1 MVTEFL
7 WPDNAPWWLNLFI
20 WMAYSW
26 QYILIGFVPAFYI
39 AIVQLFG
46 FPLLQRWAKEVVI
59 ILHPTKVK
67 FGKIEDEKEP
77 YFAKGKCLYWSA
89 NPLQPEITTKEQT
102 ILEQMQELK
111 TRYEELSKETP
122 KTKKIEKTLKI
133 ILKHQKQLEKHA
145 FEIKPINQI
154 QIFTQSINQAIYEP
168 ERIETKA
175 TDLLAY
181 ESKIKSIKK
190 HGIWIMQNPKAHF
203 HRHYKIIIKE
213 TGDFYKIIPVKE
225 RQQFAIGFWHSLGI
239 EILQK
244 IEVPVEQGDEEVSS
258 GSRTKMM
265 LIGHKITTST
275 ITQQIKML
283 KQNQNFSSSKCYRFL
298 EARKKTE
305 YSFGFKLL
313 GLWDIRV
320 ILALGGMIGAI
331 VVLFVFMHG
340 GGSLPGVTKP

>member
-1 MVTEFL
+1 MVIETL

-20 WMAYSW
+20 WMAFSW
-26 QYILIGFVPAFYI
+26 QYILIAFVPAFYV
-39 AIVQLFG
+39 AVVQLFG

-59 ILHPTKVK
+59 VLHPTKVK
-67 FGKIEDEKEP
+67 FAKVEDEKEP
-77 YFAKGKCLYWSA
+77 YFAKDKCLYWSA
-89 NPLQPEITTKEQT
+89 NPLQPEMTTKEQT
-102 ILEQMQELK
+102 ILEQLTELK
-111 TRYEELSKETP
+111 TKFEVLSNETP
-122 KTKKIEKTLKI
+122 KTKRIEKELKK
-133 ILKHQKQLEKHA
+133 ILKQQKQLEKHA

-181 ESKIKSIKK
+181 ESKIKSIKR

-203 HRHYKIIIKE
+203 HRHYKIIVKE
-213 TGDFYKIIPVKE
+213 TGDFYKLIPVKE

-239 EILQK
+239 EMLQK
-244 IEVPVEQGDEEVSS
+244 VEVTTEQTDQVSS
-258 GSRTKMM
+258 GGGKQMA
-265 LIGHKITTST
+265 LISNKITTST
-275 ITQQIKML
+275 ITQQVKML

-298 EARKKTE
+298 EGRKKAE
-305 YSFGFKLL
+305 YSFQFKLL

-340 GGSLPGVTKP
+340 GGSLPGMTKP